1 MYGLVRGNSVG
12 WTSVEIIS
20 SLTAGVV
27 LLIGFVVWERRA
39 KSPMLQL
46 NLFKVREFSSA
57 NSVGFLMSA
66 GMFGSIFLLTL
77 FVQQIQGA
85 TPFEAV

>member
-1 MYGLVRGNSVG
+1 M
-12 WTSVEIIS
+12 
-20 SLTAGVV
+20 
-27 LLIGFVVWERRA
+27 VWERLT

-46 NLFKVREFSSA
+46 SLFKIREFSSA

-85 TPFEAV
+85 TPLQAGLKTMPWTGTIMIVAPIAGISQDASVLA